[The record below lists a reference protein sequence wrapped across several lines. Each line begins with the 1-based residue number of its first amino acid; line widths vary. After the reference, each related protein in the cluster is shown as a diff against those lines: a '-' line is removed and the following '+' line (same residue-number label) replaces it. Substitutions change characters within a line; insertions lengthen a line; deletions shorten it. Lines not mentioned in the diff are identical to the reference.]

1 MTAAAHR
8 ITVCKL
14 EYALDL
20 VTVVDVSIKRSV
32 APIQTAL
39 LAEVHTARQLADT
52 EEFGSVNKFP
62 FERALVHQRREGL
75 DRPEVGVEPELLA
88 HCEQTL
94 LRTYLGCRIVI
105 VARVAHG
112 PEEDCIRLEADLVG

>member
-1 MTAAAHR
+1 MHRGIIHIHIVGGNFRILRGKLLCNLPPEARALEHVSLVNYRKMTAAAHR

-32 APIQTAL
+32 ASVQTAL

-62 FERALVHQRREGL
+62 FERALVHQR
-75 DRPEVGVEPELLA
+75 
-88 HCEQTL
+88 
-94 LRTYLGCRIVI
+94 
-105 VARVAHG
+105 
-112 PEEDCIRLEADLVG
+112 